1 MIGPTSRPSSLATR
15 RLRVRAQSRGH
26 SSRTRSRGHC
36 GRTRMTSR
44 RYSSVSSPCRRQL
57 ATNENRFAVALAWSS
72 LPQNSQFFR
81 KRCCARRRRARAS
94 ALRARD
100 CGFACACPCV
110 SNATRRTTPIHP
122 TVTVKS
128 LTGARAAAAS
138 RSHVARC
145 GGCPLL
151 IDDHASANAGDGP
164 RNLRRLANEQAER
177 SEINSLALKHRC

>member
-1 MIGPTSRPSSLATR
+1 VSAEETPFCAAVRPL
-15 RLRVRAQSRGH
+15 LRQAS
-26 SSRTRSRGHC
+26 TRSR
-36 GRTRMTSR
+36 
-44 RYSSVSSPCRRQL
+44 Q
-57 ATNENRFAVALAWSS
+57 
-72 LPQNSQFFR
+72 
-81 KRCCARRRRARAS
+81 RAS
-94 ALRARD
+94 SAGLRLRMRVPLRQQRD
-100 CGFACACPCV
+100 AENDAN
-110 SNATRRTTPIHP
+110 SP